1 MRCAKCGADNREAR
15 KFCATC
21 GAPLTLACPR
31 CGASNQPEDKFC
43 GECGAGLVDAA
54 VAKSAEVTPGPVS
67 SAGERR
73 HLTVLFCD
81 LVGSTEIAAQLDP
94 EEWREVVARYH
105 RVAAEAITRFGG
117 HVAKFLGDGVLA
129 YFGWPLAHD
138 NDAERAARAG
148 LAIVESLLKLN
159 QDARHPKLAARVGI
173 DSGGVVVATTSDK
186 DTDIFGETPNVAAR
200 LQAAATPGT
209 VLATAA
215 THRLISGLFVV
226 DLLGPRLLKGIATPV
241 EVFQV
246 VRPTGVRG
254 RRQAA
259 RGLTPF
265 VGRNEELQLLLS
277 RWERTCEGDGQV
289 ALIIGEPGIGKSR
302 IVAEFQDR
310 IRDARHIWMESAGE
324 QFFENSPFHSIIEMF
339 SQWLELQGGGNA
351 QEQCERLEGALASA
365 GLTVSEIAPLIAD
378 LLQLPAGE
386 RYPALALRAEE
397 KRRRLLTALSEWIL
411 GAARI
416 QPLVMVSEDLHWLDP
431 STLELLQLLAAR
443 GASVPLML
451 LYTARPEFRVPWPM
465 RTHHSQIA
473 LNRLSSRD
481 VRKMIAGFATHS
493 AIATEKVEAVVERT
507 GGVPLFVE
515 ELTRAVLE
523 SSNERIASQEIP
535 ATLHDSLMARLDRLG
550 SAKETIQIGAVIGS
564 EFSYRLLRAVC
575 PMSEKD
581 LQASLQSATDAELI
595 YVRGMATEASYLFK
609 HALIRDAAYGAL
621 LKSRRRELHSRIAE
635 VLRQQFSER
644 ATSAPELLAHHY
656 AEAGLFEEAIPC
668 WQRAGQLAIERS
680 ANTEAI
686 SHITKGLQLIKLLP
700 EGPEHIQQEL
710 TLQTIL
716 GPAFIAAKGYAAPE
730 VERTFARARA
740 LCARV
745 DDTLQLFSALYGLWW
760 FHFAAAKLEAARG
773 QGEKLLEFAEQRCDR
788 VLLVTAH
795 RALGYTLYNQG
806 EFSIACAQFEKAMA
820 IYASQLHS
828 EAGRYGGTDPGVGCL
843 CFDAM
848 ALWHRG
854 YPDRA
859 SRRINE
865 AIRLA
870 QQLSHP
876 LSSSASLN
884 FAARVGQFRREALV
898 ARARAEASILSSA
911 ELGFTYWL
919 AEATILKGWTLA
931 EEGQAEEGLIQM
943 QQGLDAYAA
952 TGARLWRPYYLALI
966 AEAHGNV
973 GRFEDGLAELDEAL
987 DLVQSTS
994 EHEHEAELHRLR
1006 GELMLK
1012 RCLAENPDSAV
1023 QTEAKQWFRDA
1034 IEIAHKQQ
1042 AKSLELRAVMSMGR
1056 LLQQQGRKEEARKML
1071 GEIYSWFTEGFD
1083 TADLKDAKALLGELS
1098 A

>member
-1 MRCAKCGADNREAR
+1 MRCSKCGSDNRDGA
-15 KFCATC
+15 KFCKKCGTPLGTKCATC
-21 GAPLTLACPR
+21 DTLNPPDA
-31 CGASNQPEDKFC
+31 KFC
-43 GECGAGLVDAA
+43 DECGTALTGDVSDKEAGVVPA
-54 VAKSAEVTPGPVS
+54 VIGLSTS
-67 SAGERR
+67 GERR

-81 LVGSTEIAAQLDP
+81 LVGSTEIAGQLDP
-94 EEWREVVARYH
+94 EEWREVVAGYDRA
-105 RVAAEAITRFGG
+105 AAEAITRFGG
-117 HVAKFLGDGVLA
+117 NVAKYLGDGIMA
-129 YFGWPLAHD
+129 YFGWPEAHD
-138 NDAERAARAG
+138 NDGERAARAG
-148 LAIVESLLKLN
+148 LAILEALQKANNMSTG
-159 QDARHPKLAARVGI
+159 PKLAGRVGI
-173 DSGGVVVATTSDK
+173 DSGAVVVGAGADE
-186 DTDIFGETPNVAAR
+186 DADVFGETPNIAAR
-200 LQAAATPGT
+200 LQATATPGT
-209 VLATAA
+209 VLITAA

-226 DLLGPRLLKGIATPV
+226 DALGPRALKGITTPLQ
-241 EVFQV
+241 VFQV
-246 VRPTGVRG
+246 LRPTGVRG
-254 RRQAA
+254 RLQSA

-265 VGRNEELQLLLS
+265 VGREEELRLLLS
-277 RWERTCEGDGQV
+277 RWQRAREGEGQLAFV
-289 ALIIGEPGIGKSR
+289 VGEAGIGKSR
-302 IVAEFQDR
+302 LVAEFRER
-310 IRDARHIWMESAGE
+310 IRDTPHIWMESAGE
-324 QFFENSPFHSIIEMF
+324 EFFENTPFHSIIEMF
-339 SQWLELQGGGNA
+339 SQWLELQGGGDA

-365 GLTVSEIAPLIAD
+365 GVKVSEIAPLIAD
-378 LLQLPAGE
+378 LLQLRAGE
-386 RYPALALRAEE
+386 RYRALALTAEE

-465 RTHHSQIA
+465 RTHHSQMA

-481 VRKMIAGFATHS
+481 ARKMVAGVAAHT

-523 SSNERIASQEIP
+523 GSNERIASQEIP

-550 SAKETIQIGAVIGS
+550 SAKETIQIGAVIGG
-564 EFSYRLLRAVC
+564 EFSYRLLHAVC

-581 LQASLQSATDAELI
+581 LQASIQSATDAELI
-595 YVRGMATEASYLFK
+595 YVRGMAPDANYLFK

-621 LKSRRRELHSRIAE
+621 LKSRRTELHSRIAK

-656 AEAGLFEEAIPC
+656 TEAGLFKEAIPC

-686 SHITKGLQLIKLLP
+686 SHITKGLELIKLLP
-700 EGPEHIQQEL
+700 DGPERIQQEL
-710 TLQTIL
+710 ALQTIL

-730 VERTFARARA
+730 VERTFERARA
-740 LCARV
+740 LCGRV

-760 FHFAAAKLEAARG
+760 FHFAAAKLETARS
-773 QGEKLLEFAEQRCDR
+773 QAEELLEFAERQGDR

-859 SRRINE
+859 LQQVNE

-876 LSSSASLN
+876 FSSSASLN

-898 ARARAEASILSSA
+898 ARARAEVKHSFF
-911 ELGFTYWL
+911 GRVRF
-919 AEATILKGWTLA
+919 
-931 EEGQAEEGLIQM
+931 
-943 QQGLDAYAA
+943 
-952 TGARLWRPYYLALI
+952 YLL
-966 AEAHGNV
+966 V
-973 GRFEDGLAELDEAL
+973 G
-987 DLVQSTS
+987 
-994 EHEHEAELHRLR
+994 
-1006 GELMLK
+1006 
-1012 RCLAENPDSAV
+1012 
-1023 QTEAKQWFRDA
+1023 
-1034 IEIAHKQQ
+1034 
-1042 AKSLELRAVMSMGR
+1042 
-1056 LLQQQGRKEEARKML
+1056 
-1071 GEIYSWFTEGFD
+1071 
-1083 TADLKDAKALLGELS
+1083 
-1098 A
+1098 